1 MDRRQ
6 VQGGFHSH
14 TNSMIQELMTKAQAL
29 RPGEEFY
36 QCYRDDLPTVA
47 ELDRML
53 NNSTSVKRFKIWE
66 TINGMMVRRE
76 NS

>member
-1 MDRRQ
+1 
-6 VQGGFHSH
+6 
-14 TNSMIQELMTKAQAL
+14 MIREFMAKVQAL
-29 RPGEEFY
+29 EPGEEVY

-47 ELDRML
+47 ELDRIL

-76 NS
+76 D

>member
-6 VQGGFHSH
+6 VQGGIHSH
-14 TNSMIQELMTKAQAL
+14 TNSMIRELMTKAQAL
-29 RPGEEFY
+29 RPGEELY
-36 QCYRDDLPTVA
+36 QCYRSDLPTVA
-47 ELDRML
+47 ELDKLL

-76 NS
+76 DD

>member
-1 MDRRQ
+1 
-6 VQGGFHSH
+6 
-14 TNSMIQELMTKAQAL
+14 MIQELMTKAQAL
-29 RPGEEFY
+29 RPGEELY

-47 ELDRML
+47 ELDKLL

-76 NS
+76 IS